1 MFTMMDLPFVL
12 LWCGAPRCDS
22 IVLTVLTRPDTSV
35 LFENVAGDRHRVRET
50 LSLNAVRPGHLYR

>member
-22 IVLTVLTRPDTSV
+22 ILLTKSDTSV